1 MSIAFIPIQTNQ
13 ECFNNQTVAD
23 KWTQFISGVTNQIND
38 TMKLNCSA
46 DSIQSILQETLEEHY
61 SSKPQPNTTQTK
73 SEKKKQERTQ
83 CQTILTNNKQ
93 CPNKA
98 KIGNTVCTRH
108 SK

>member
-13 ECFNNQTVAD
+13 ECFNNQAVED
-23 KWTQFISGVTNQIND
+23 KWKQFVTGVTSQIND
-38 TMKLNCSA
+38 TMKLNCSV

-61 SSKPQPNTTQTK
+61 SSKPQLESTQ

-98 KIGNTVCTRH
+98 KIGTTTCTRH